1 MWSLDPADTS
11 IPITQV
17 TSDSPEMGGLTTP
30 PTLFYSASTKSSPPS
45 HIRLEHTEPLS
56 MGPTH
61 GDSDLLLRNSTR
73 RSNHYTNEPEFST
86 RSFYRNFEHS
96 RPNGILSTHSRSNPR
111 PVVAPINLPNLR
123 VLRVALHDMSARFTV
138 MRMST
143 HPRAVNRV
151 LAAAYYA
158 TEHDFS
164 A

>member
-30 PTLFYSASTKSSPPS
+30 PTLFYSASM
-45 HIRLEHTEPLS
+45 S

>member
-17 TSDSPEMGGLTTP
+17 TSDSPEMGGLPTP
-30 PTLFYSASTKSSPPS
+30 PTLFYSAST
-45 HIRLEHTEPLS
+45 PLS

>member
-30 PTLFYSASTKSSPPS
+30 PTLFYSAST
-45 HIRLEHTEPLS
+45 TEPLS

>member
-30 PTLFYSASTKSSPPS
+30 PTLFYSASM
-45 HIRLEHTEPLS
+45 EHTEPLS

>member
-1 MWSLDPADTS
+1 
-11 IPITQV
+11 
-17 TSDSPEMGGLTTP
+17 
-30 PTLFYSASTKSSPPS
+30 
-45 HIRLEHTEPLS
+45 

-73 RSNHYTNEPEFST
+73 RSNHFTNEPEFST